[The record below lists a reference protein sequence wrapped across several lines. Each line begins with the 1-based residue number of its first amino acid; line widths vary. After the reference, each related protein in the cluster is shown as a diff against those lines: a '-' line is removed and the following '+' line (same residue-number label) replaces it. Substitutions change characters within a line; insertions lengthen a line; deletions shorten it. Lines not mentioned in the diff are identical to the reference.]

1 MSSPSI
7 LQEKR
12 IDHTGYSKKRSGF
25 WPPSFFFLFFI
36 FHVYLL
42 EWLASKVECSLCLL
56 RCDFLVRGTSYGVP
70 IDRSRCS
77 ERSRMDRNDNDTL
90 GELLVSRPSRK
101 HEPLLL
107 AFVSL
112 VDESYSSV
120 EFRIKDK
127 KIKKNKFDVLMIYRV
142 ISFIVSQIYFL
153 FFHFLFEIFHH
164 KDRINI
170 ADDISSIKISVN
182 EENVKSRLF

>member
-1 MSSPSI
+1 
-7 LQEKR
+7 
-12 IDHTGYSKKRSGF
+12 
-25 WPPSFFFLFFI
+25 
-36 FHVYLL
+36 
-42 EWLASKVECSLCLL
+42 
-56 RCDFLVRGTSYGVP
+56 
-70 IDRSRCS
+70 
-77 ERSRMDRNDNDTL
+77 MDRNDNDTL

-101 HEPLLL
+101 HEPL
-107 AFVSL
+107 F

-120 EFRIKDK
+120 EFRIRDK